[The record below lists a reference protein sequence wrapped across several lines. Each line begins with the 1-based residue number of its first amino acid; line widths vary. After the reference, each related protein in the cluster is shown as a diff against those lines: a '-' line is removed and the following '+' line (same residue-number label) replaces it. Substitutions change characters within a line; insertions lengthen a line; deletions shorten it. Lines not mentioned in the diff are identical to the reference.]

1 MSYLKYTTQFPKQQQ
16 LLVRWLEHGIP
27 RFRKAAEIPQ
37 NVISDPT
44 VERICQAIDDDILIR
59 TAEDL
64 GVVSSAALYEAAS
77 SIPDLNVA
85 LATVE
90 AQNAMRQWIV
100 EHQPILILRALGK
113 AVFKLTPRITEGSV
127 QDACRIVRIV
137 FVLALAPFS
146 PSSAD
151 LLSQFGTILNCH
163 ELHRMIEKFTVIA
176 IKGESE
182 TIQKMDYIILSND
195 QWGEWSLWFMEQA
208 QSLAPQCWGK
218 LSVSR
223 QRTDLTPWHEMWDSL
238 LKEGESNAN

>member
-1 MSYLKYTTQFPKQQQ
+1 MSYLKYTTQFPNQ
-16 LLVRWLEHGIP
+16 LLVRWLEYSIL
-27 RFRKAAEIPQ
+27 RFREAAEIPQ
-37 NVISDPT
+37 NMISDPT

-64 GVVSSAALYEAAS
+64 GVASSAALYEAAC

-90 AQNAMRQWIV
+90 AQNATRQWIV

-146 PSSAD
+146 PSSAE
-151 LLSQFGTILNCH
+151 LLSQFGAILNCH
-163 ELHRMIEKFTVIA
+163 ELHRMIEKFTAIA

-195 QWGEWSLWFMEQA
+195 QWDEWSLWFMEQA

-238 LKEGESNAN
+238 LKEEESNAN